1 MAKEILIWLVGVPLT
16 VLAFVY
22 VIILGEML
30 LAKRRINRG

>member
-30 LAKRRINRG
+30 ISKLRINRS